1 MAFFTRVNT
10 TLPVLPTDECR
21 SEHSTSTSTSMLT
34 RMVEQ
39 RTQCNTANSNNTN
52 CNTNNSECDMAK
64 NNKSKDSSD
73 RYEYVVDRV
82 LGVEV

>member
-10 TLPVLPTDECR
+10 TLPILPTDECR
-21 SEHSTSTSTSMLT
+21 SEYST